1 MLEVSG
7 ALVVVFFSLS
17 ILNWLH
23 LLKSDIIKML
33 IKREFAWNDLSAS
46 TQ

>member
-1 MLEVSG
+1 LLTPDKFGWTM
-7 ALVVVFFSLS
+7 
-17 ILNWLH
+17 H